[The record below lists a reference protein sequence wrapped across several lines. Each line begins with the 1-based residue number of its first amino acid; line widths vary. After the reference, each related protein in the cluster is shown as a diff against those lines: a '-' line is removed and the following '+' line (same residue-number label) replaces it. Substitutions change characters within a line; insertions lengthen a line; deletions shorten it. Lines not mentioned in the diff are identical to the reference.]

1 MPRRCSPRSLRN
13 QSLRDFS
20 SSTWTPRVR
29 LSKQS
34 ERLACRARNQKAI
47 LQRGSNAW
55 YTKSEWSMV
64 HKVMLVGQLQARD
77 SKLFNLVGDAVWCDP
92 RSMVEDHLENW
103 CTTTFFAHL
112 HRRHLDAA
120 MNSAARVWPAKTVSG
135 LQLPLR
141 TSVWPTS
148 KVLILLKVS
157 LIVLVGPRQLRLD
170 PGSRQQGFHLLP
182 DAVAKVFGLP
192 SICFY
197 VRSHCPLSSFGS
209 PWIV

>member
-1 MPRRCSPRSLRN
+1 MSGFPSNRKDWRVGPGIRKPFCSVDQTHGT
-13 QSLRDFS
+13 QSL
-20 SSTWTPRVR
+20 
-29 LSKQS
+29 
-34 ERLACRARNQKAI
+34 N
-47 LQRGSNAW
+47 GAW
-55 YTKSEWSMV
+55 YTKSCW
-64 HKVMLVGQLQARD
+64 LGQLQARD

-170 PGSRQQGFHLLP
+170 PVVASRVSIFCQMLLRRFLDCHP
-182 DAVAKVFGLP
+182 SASMFGL
-192 SICFY
+192 
-197 VRSHCPLSSFGS
+197 
-209 PWIV
+209 IVH